1 MPGGGGNTGG
11 GTSAAK
17 TELLDFFTNT
27 SLPDW
32 EEIKLSWKFL
42 TQLRNFVLSSD
53 WDSLPNSDS
62 LAEELLAYLGETFYP
77 ELSGCVAKKPGMDLA
92 YLLPEDTRTVL
103 EGLNGFL
110 EFFEIQFVTE
120 GFTSYA
126 LLSLDGETEYLRTED
141 GLLFDNLLPPE
152 ARDKKRLRGVLG
164 GRAVLSGYLGGK
176 KFSQLYLGG
185 SPLIR

>member
-1 MPGGGGNTGG
+1 LWGRDRHARRRRQHRRRHVRRQDGAPGFLHEHFSSG
-11 GTSAAK
+11 
-17 TELLDFFTNT
+17 
-27 SLPDW
+27 
-32 EEIKLSWKFL
+32 LSWKFL

-141 GLLFDNLLPPE
+141 GLLFDNLLPP
-152 ARDKKRLRGVLG
+152 G
-164 GRAVLSGYLGGK
+164 GAG
-176 KFSQLYLGG
+176 
-185 SPLIR
+185 